1 MAAVIPQPFLV
12 DIAFQVY
19 YNIIGIYRSTL
30 AWQLGETLLEKGYP
44 PDPLPKPFIN
54 FRQSGAMPPDHR
66 KYVEVQEESL
76 RKTFPKRISPTA
88 MQGYCG
94 KSELSS
100 YVW

>member
-1 MAAVIPQPFLV
+1 MKEGWRMASPFSRV
-12 DIAFQVY
+12 TVVTV
-19 YNIIGIYRSTL
+19 TL
-30 AWQLGETLLEKGYP
+30 SR
-44 PDPLPKPFIN
+44 PDPLPKPFID
-54 FRQSGAMPPDHR
+54 FRQSGAIPPDHR
-66 KYVEVQEESL
+66 KYVEVQEESM

>member
-1 MAAVIPQPFLV
+1 MISFKAAVIPQPFLV

-76 RKTFPKRISPTA
+76 RKTFPKRISPTT
-88 MQGYCG
+88 MQG
-94 KSELSS
+94 
-100 YVW
+100 